1 MNEYKHNQKN
11 APNKKN
17 SPCAVEDLHGTVASD
32 VGGGGGGGEQQ
43 QGSNEASRRH
53 KP

>member
-1 MNEYKHNQKN
+1 MHLT
-11 APNKKN
+11 KKN
-17 SPCAVEDLHGTVASD
+17 SPFAVEDLHGTVASD
-32 VGGGGGGGEQQ
+32 GGGGGEQQ